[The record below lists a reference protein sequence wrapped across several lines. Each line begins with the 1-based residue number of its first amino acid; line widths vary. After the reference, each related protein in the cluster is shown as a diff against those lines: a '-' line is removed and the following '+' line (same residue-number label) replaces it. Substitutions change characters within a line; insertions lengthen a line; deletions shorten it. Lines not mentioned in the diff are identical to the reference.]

1 MEAMPSEKC
10 HNIKERFKLADIT
23 LNTRIQLRNDTES
36 NWLLVADTAIPLS
49 GEICITNDGEHKG
62 QFKIGDG
69 VTTWGA
75 LPYAN
80 SGANIQVDASQ
91 VMFSQD
97 LVFTEPFGKYSP
109 DLSGRVTVPAD
120 GDSLLQVLLN
130 AYATDSNPSIT
141 QPSVNISSSSFQAYE
156 VGTNVTP
163 SYTATLNAGS
173 YQYGPAT
180 GITPSSWEVKDT
192 SSNTLDTASG
202 SFPEFQVIDNT
213 NYSITATATYKD
225 GAIPLTALGQEYAA
239 GQIKAGSKS
248 ATKGT
253 ITGYRNGFYGTS
265 TSQSSGDT
273 LISNAIRGLSGKS
286 NRAVTAGTVW
296 NISIPVGALSVIFA
310 YPATIRDVTSVLDA
324 NGLNA
329 EIKTAFTQIQVQVA
343 GANGYNPIEYKVYY
357 TNYANANDTQ
367 NTYKVTI

>member
-1 MEAMPSEKC
+1 M
-10 HNIKERFKLADIT
+10 ADIT
-23 LNTRIQLRNDTES
+23 LNTRIQLRNDTEA
-36 NWLLVADTAIPLS
+36 NWLLVADTAIPLV

-80 SGANIQVDASQ
+80 SGADIQVDASQ

-97 LVFTEPFGKYSP
+97 LVFTEQFGKYVP
-109 DLSGRVTVPAD
+109 SGGKVTVPAN
-120 GDSLLQVLLN
+120 GDSLLEVLLN
-130 AYATDSNPSIT
+130 AFATDSNPSIT
-141 QPSVNISSSSFQAYE
+141 QPSVSISSSDFKAYE

-163 SYTATLNAGS
+163 AYTATLNPGS

-180 GITPSSWEVKDT
+180 SITATSWNVVDNAAEP
-192 SSNTLDTASG
+192 NTLTTASG
-202 SFPEFQVIDNT
+202 SFPQMQVVDGT
-213 NYSITATATYKD
+213 SYSITATASY
-225 GAIPLTALGQEYAA
+225 GAGTIPNTALGQEYAD

-253 ITGYRNGFYGTS
+253 ITGYRNGFYGTT
-265 TSQSSGDT
+265 TSQSSGTFESD
-273 LISNAIRGLSGKS
+273 NIRALTATNK
-286 NRAVTAGTVW
+286 AVTAGTVW
-296 NISIPVGALSVIFA
+296 NISIPVGARSVIFA
-310 YPATIRDVTSVLDA
+310 YPATIRDATSVLDA

-329 EIKTAFTQIQVQVA
+329 EIKTAFTKVQAQVA

>member
-1 MEAMPSEKC
+1 M
-10 HNIKERFKLADIT
+10 ADIT
-23 LNTRIQLRNDTES
+23 LNTRIQLRNDTEA
-36 NWLLVADTAIPLS
+36 NWLLVANTAIPLV
-49 GEICITNDGEHKG
+49 GEVCITNDGEHKG

-69 VTTWGA
+69 ATTWGD

-80 SGANIQVDASQ
+80 SGADIQVDASK

-97 LVFTEPFGKYSP
+97 LVFTETFGKYVP
-109 DLSGRVTVPAD
+109 SGGKVTVPSN
-120 GDSLLQVLLN
+120 GDSLLDVLLN
-130 AYATDSNPSIT
+130 AFATDSNPSIT
-141 QPSVNISSSSFQAYE
+141 QPSVNISSSSFKAYE

-163 SYTATLNAGS
+163 AYTATLNPGS

-180 GITPSSWEVKDT
+180 GITATSWNVVDNAAEP
-192 SSNTLDTASG
+192 NTLTTASG
-202 SFPEFQVIDNT
+202 SFPQMQVVDGT
-213 NYSITATATYKD
+213 SYSITATASYGT
-225 GAIPLTALGQEYAA
+225 GTVPNTALGQEYAD

-253 ITGYRNGFYGTS
+253 ISGYRNGFYGTT
-265 TSQSSGDT
+265 TSQSSGT
-273 LISNAIRGLSGKS
+273 FESNDIRALTATNK
-286 NRAVTAGTVW
+286 AVTAGTVW
-296 NISIPVGALSVIFA
+296 NISIPVGARSVIFA
-310 YPATIRDVTSVLDA
+310 YPATIRDATSVLDA

-329 EIKTAFTQIQVQVA
+329 EIKTAFTKIQVQVA

>member
-1 MEAMPSEKC
+1 M
-10 HNIKERFKLADIT
+10 ADIT
-23 LNTRIQLRNDTES
+23 LNTRIQLRNDTEA
-36 NWLLVADTAIPLS
+36 NWLLVADTAIPLV

-80 SGANIQVDASQ
+80 SGADIQVDASQ

-97 LVFTEPFGKYSP
+97 LVFTETFGKYVP
-109 DLSGRVTVPAD
+109 SGGKVTVPAN
-120 GDSLLQVLLN
+120 GDSLLDVLLN
-130 AYATDSNPSIT
+130 AFATDSNPSIT
-141 QPSVNISSSSFQAYE
+141 QPSVNISSSSFKAYE

-163 SYTATLNAGS
+163 SYTATLNPGS

-180 GITPSSWEVKDT
+180 GIAATSWSVVDNAAEP
-192 SSNTLDTASG
+192 NTLTTASG
-202 SFPEFQVIDNT
+202 SFPQMQVVDGT
-213 NYSITATATYKD
+213 SYSITATASYGA
-225 GAIPLTALGQEYAA
+225 GAIPNTALGQEYAD

-253 ITGYRNGFYGTS
+253 ITGYRNGFYGTT
-265 TSQSSGDT
+265 TSQSSGT
-273 LISNAIRGLSGKS
+273 FESENIRALTATNK
-286 NRAVTAGTVW
+286 AVTAGTVL
-296 NISIPVGALSVIFA
+296 NISIPVGARSVIFA
-310 YPATIRDVTSVLDA
+310 YPSSVRDVNSVQDV

-329 EIKTAFTQIQVQVA
+329 EIKTAFTQVLVDVS

-357 TNYANANDTQ
+357 INYANANDTQ

>member
-1 MEAMPSEKC
+1 M
-10 HNIKERFKLADIT
+10 ADIT
-23 LNTRIQLRNDTES
+23 LNTRIQLRNDTEA
-36 NWLLVADTAIPLS
+36 NWLLVADTAIPLV
-49 GEICITNDGEHKG
+49 GEVCITNDGEHKG

-69 VTTWGA
+69 VTTWGD

-80 SGANIQVDASQ
+80 SGADIQVDASQ

-97 LVFTEPFGKYSP
+97 LVFTEQFGKYVP
-109 DLSGRVTVPAD
+109 SGGKVTVPAN
-120 GDSLLQVLLN
+120 GDSLLEVLLN
-130 AYATDSNPSIT
+130 AFATDSNPSIT
-141 QPSVNISSSSFQAYE
+141 QPSVSISSSDFKAYE

-180 GITPSSWEVKDT
+180 GITATSWNVVDNAAEP
-192 SSNTLDTASG
+192 NTLSTASG
-202 SFPEFQVIDNT
+202 SFPQMQVVDGT
-213 NYSITATATYKD
+213 SYSITATASYGN
-225 GAIPLTALGQEYAA
+225 GAIPNTALGQEYAA

-253 ITGYRNGFYGTS
+253 ITGYRNGFYGTT
-265 TSQSSGDT
+265 TSQSSGTFESD
-273 LISNAIRGLSGKS
+273 NIRALTATNK
-286 NRAVTAGTVW
+286 AVTAGTVI
-296 NISIPVGALSVIFA
+296 NISIPVGAKSVIFA
-310 YPATIRDVTSVLDA
+310 YPSSVRDVNSVQDV

-329 EIKTAFTQIQVQVA
+329 EIKTAFTQVLVNVA

>member
-1 MEAMPSEKC
+1 M
-10 HNIKERFKLADIT
+10 ADIT
-23 LNTRIQLRNDTES
+23 LNTRIQLRNDTEA
-36 NWLLVADTAIPLS
+36 NWLLVADTAIPLV

-80 SGANIQVDASQ
+80 SGADIQVDASQ

-97 LVFTEPFGKYSP
+97 LVFTETFGKYVP
-109 DLSGRVTVPAD
+109 SGGKVTVPAN
-120 GDSLLQVLLN
+120 GDSLLDVLLN
-130 AYATDSNPSIT
+130 AFATDSNPSIT
-141 QPSVNISSSSFQAYE
+141 QPSVSINSSSFKAYE

-163 SYTATLNAGS
+163 SYTATLNPGS

-180 GITPSSWEVKDT
+180 GITATSWSVVDNAAEP
-192 SSNTLDTASG
+192 NTLTTASG
-202 SFPEFQVIDNT
+202 SFPQMQVVDGT
-213 NYSITATATYKD
+213 SYSITATASYGA
-225 GAIPLTALGQEYAA
+225 GAIPNTALGQEYAD

-253 ITGYRNGFYGTS
+253 ITGYRNGFYGTT
-265 TSQSSGDT
+265 TSQSSGTFESD
-273 LISNAIRGLSGKS
+273 NIRALTATNK
-286 NRAVTAGTVW
+286 AVTAGTVW
-296 NISIPVGALSVIFA
+296 NISIPVGARSVIFA

-329 EIKTAFTQIQVQVA
+329 EIKTAFTKVQAQVA

>member
-1 MEAMPSEKC
+1 M
-10 HNIKERFKLADIT
+10 ADIT
-23 LNTRIQLRNDTES
+23 LNTRIQLRNDTEA
-36 NWLLVADTAIPLS
+36 NWLLVADTAIPLV

-80 SGANIQVDASQ
+80 SGADIQVDASQ

-97 LVFTEPFGKYSP
+97 LVFTEQFGKYVP
-109 DLSGRVTVPAD
+109 SGGKVTVPAN
-120 GDSLLQVLLN
+120 GDSLLEVLLN
-130 AYATDSNPSIT
+130 AFATDSNPSIT
-141 QPSVNISSSSFQAYE
+141 QPSVSINSSDFKAYE

-163 SYTATLNAGS
+163 SYTATLNPGS

-180 GITPSSWEVKDT
+180 GITATSWSVVDNAAEP
-192 SSNTLDTASG
+192 NTLTTASG
-202 SFPEFQVIDNT
+202 SFPQMQVADGT
-213 NYSITATATYKD
+213 SYSITATASYGA
-225 GAIPLTALGQEYAA
+225 GAIPNTALGQEYAD

-253 ITGYRNGFYGTS
+253 ITGYRNGFYGTT
-265 TSQSSGDT
+265 TSQSSGTFESDNIRALT
-273 LISNAIRGLSGKS
+273 ATNKAI
-286 NRAVTAGTVW
+286 TAGTVI
-296 NISIPVGALSVIFA
+296 NISIPVGAKSVIFA
-310 YPATIRDVTSVLDA
+310 YPASVRDVNSVQDV

-329 EIKTAFTQIQVQVA
+329 EVKTAFTQVLANVA

>member
-1 MEAMPSEKC
+1 M
-10 HNIKERFKLADIT
+10 ADIT
-23 LNTRIQLRNDTES
+23 LNTRIQLRNDTEA
-36 NWLLVADTAIPLS
+36 NWLLVANTAIPLV
-49 GEICITNDGEHKG
+49 GEVCITNDGEHKG

-69 VTTWGA
+69 ATTWGD

-80 SGANIQVDASQ
+80 SGADIQVDASQ

-97 LVFTEPFGKYSP
+97 LVFTETFGKYVP
-109 DLSGRVTVPAD
+109 SGGKVTVPSN
-120 GDSLLQVLLN
+120 GDSLLDVLLN
-130 AYATDSNPSIT
+130 AFATDSNPSIT
-141 QPSVNISSSSFQAYE
+141 QPSVNISSSSFKAYE

-163 SYTATLNAGS
+163 AYTATLNPGS

-180 GITPSSWEVKDT
+180 GITATSWNVVDNAAEP
-192 SSNTLDTASG
+192 NTLTTASG
-202 SFPEFQVIDNT
+202 SFPQMQVVDGT
-213 NYSITATATYKD
+213 SYSITATASYGT
-225 GAIPLTALGQEYAA
+225 GTVPNTALGQEYAD

-253 ITGYRNGFYGTS
+253 ISGYRNGFYGTT
-265 TSQSSGDT
+265 TSQSSGT
-273 LISNAIRGLSGKS
+273 FESNDIRALTATNK
-286 NRAVTAGTVW
+286 AVTAGTVW
-296 NISIPVGALSVIFA
+296 NISIPVGARSVIFA
-310 YPATIRDVTSVLDA
+310 YPATIRDATSVLDA

-329 EIKTAFTQIQVQVA
+329 EIKTAFTKIQVQVA

>member
-1 MEAMPSEKC
+1 M
-10 HNIKERFKLADIT
+10 ADIT
-23 LNTRIQLRNDTES
+23 LNTRIQLRNDTEA
-36 NWLLVADTAIPLS
+36 NWLLVANTAIPLV
-49 GEICITNDGEHKG
+49 GEVCITNDGEHKG

-69 VTTWGA
+69 ATTWGD

-80 SGANIQVDASQ
+80 SGADIQVDASQ

-97 LVFTEPFGKYSP
+97 LVFTETFGKYVP
-109 DLSGRVTVPAD
+109 SGGKVTVPSN
-120 GDSLLQVLLN
+120 GDSLLDVLLN
-130 AYATDSNPSIT
+130 AFATDSNPSIT
-141 QPSVNISSSSFQAYE
+141 QPSVNISSSNFKAYE

-163 SYTATLNAGS
+163 AYTATLNPGS

-180 GITPSSWEVKDT
+180 GITATSWNVVDNAAEP
-192 SSNTLDTASG
+192 NTLTAASG
-202 SFPEFQVIDNT
+202 SFPQMQVVDGT
-213 NYSITATATYKD
+213 SYSITATASY
-225 GAIPLTALGQEYAA
+225 GAGTIPNTALGQEYAD

-253 ITGYRNGFYGTS
+253 ISGYRNGFYGTT
-265 TSQSSGDT
+265 TSQSSGT
-273 LISNAIRGLSGKS
+273 FESNDIRALTATNK
-286 NRAVTAGTVW
+286 AVTAGTVW
-296 NISIPVGALSVIFA
+296 NISIPVGARSVIFA
-310 YPATIRDVTSVLDA
+310 YPATIRDATSVLDA

-329 EIKTAFTQIQVQVA
+329 EIKTAFTKIQVQVA

>member
-1 MEAMPSEKC
+1 M
-10 HNIKERFKLADIT
+10 ADIT
-23 LNTRIQLRNDTES
+23 LNTRIQLRNDTEA
-36 NWLLVADTAIPLS
+36 NWLLVADTAIPLV

-80 SGANIQVDASQ
+80 SGADIQVDASQ

-97 LVFTEPFGKYSP
+97 LIFTEQFGKYVP
-109 DLSGRVTVPAD
+109 SGGKVTVPAN
-120 GDSLLQVLLN
+120 GDSLLDVLLN
-130 AYATDSNPSIT
+130 AFATDSNPSIT
-141 QPSVNISSSSFQAYE
+141 QPSVSISSSSFKAYE

-163 SYTATLNAGS
+163 SYTATLNPGS

-180 GITPSSWEVKDT
+180 GITATSWSVVDNAAEP
-192 SSNTLDTASG
+192 NTLTTASG
-202 SFPEFQVIDNT
+202 SFPQMQVVDGT
-213 NYSITATATYKD
+213 SYSITATASYGA
-225 GAIPLTALGQEYAA
+225 GAIPVTALGQEYAD

-253 ITGYRNGFYGTS
+253 ITGYRNGFYGTT
-265 TSQSSGDT
+265 TSQSSGTFESD
-273 LISNAIRGLSGKS
+273 NIRALTATNK
-286 NRAVTAGTVW
+286 AVTAGTVW
-296 NISIPVGALSVIFA
+296 NISIPVGARSVIFA

-329 EIKTAFTQIQVQVA
+329 EIKTAFTKVQAQVA

>member
-1 MEAMPSEKC
+1 M
-10 HNIKERFKLADIT
+10 ADIT
-23 LNTRIQLRNDTES
+23 LNTRIQLRNDTEA
-36 NWLLVADTAIPLS
+36 NWLLVADTAIPLV
-49 GEICITNDGEHKG
+49 GEICITNDGDHKG

-69 VTTWGA
+69 VTTWGD

-80 SGANIQVDASQ
+80 SGADIQVDASQ

-97 LVFTEPFGKYSP
+97 LVFTEQFGKYVP
-109 DLSGRVTVPAD
+109 SGGKVTVPAN
-120 GDSLLQVLLN
+120 GDSLLEVLLN
-130 AYATDSNPSIT
+130 AFATDSNPSIT
-141 QPSVNISSSSFQAYE
+141 QPSVSISSSDFKAYE

-163 SYTATLNAGS
+163 AYAATLNPGS

-180 GITPSSWEVKDT
+180 GITATSWSVVDNAAEP
-192 SSNTLDTASG
+192 NTLTTASG
-202 SFPEFQVIDNT
+202 SFPQMQVVDDT
-213 NYSITATATYKD
+213 SYSITATASYGA
-225 GAIPLTALGQEYAA
+225 GAIPNTALGQEYAD

-248 ATKGT
+248 ATKGA
-253 ITGYRNGFYGTS
+253 ITGYRNGFYGTT
-265 TSQSSGDT
+265 TSQSSGTFESD
-273 LISNAIRGLSGKS
+273 NIRALTATNK
-286 NRAVTAGTVW
+286 AVTAGTVW
-296 NISIPVGALSVIFA
+296 NISIPAGARSVIFA

-329 EIKTAFTQIQVQVA
+329 EIKTAFTKVQAQVA

>member
-1 MEAMPSEKC
+1 M
-10 HNIKERFKLADIT
+10 ADIT
-23 LNTRIQLRNDTES
+23 LNTRIQLRNDTEA
-36 NWLLVADTAIPLS
+36 NWLFVADTAIPLV

-69 VTTWGA
+69 VTTWGE

-80 SGANIQVDASQ
+80 SGADIQVDASQ

-97 LVFTEPFGKYSP
+97 LVFTEQFGKYVP
-109 DLSGRVTVPAD
+109 SGGKVTVPAN
-120 GDSLLQVLLN
+120 GDSLLDVLLN
-130 AYATDSNPSIT
+130 AFATDSNPSIT
-141 QPSVNISSSSFQAYE
+141 QPSVSISSSDFKAYE

-163 SYTATLNAGS
+163 SYTATLNPGS

-180 GITPSSWEVKDT
+180 GITATSWSVVDNAAEP
-192 SSNTLDTASG
+192 NTLTTASG
-202 SFPEFQVIDNT
+202 SFPQMQVVDGT
-213 NYSITATATYKD
+213 SYSITATASYGA
-225 GAIPLTALGQEYAA
+225 GAIPNTALGQEYAD

-253 ITGYRNGFYGTS
+253 ITGYRNGFYGTT
-265 TSQSSGDT
+265 TSQSSGTFESD
-273 LISNAIRGLSGKS
+273 NIRALTAT

-296 NISIPVGALSVIFA
+296 NISIPVGARSVIFA

-329 EIKTAFTQIQVQVA
+329 EIKTAFTKVQAQVA

>member
-1 MEAMPSEKC
+1 M
-10 HNIKERFKLADIT
+10 ADIT
-23 LNTRIQLRNDTES
+23 LNTRIQLRNDTEA

-69 VTTWGA
+69 VTTWGD

-80 SGANIQVDASQ
+80 SGADIQVDASQ

-97 LVFTEPFGKYSP
+97 LVFTEQFGKYVPS
-109 DLSGRVTVPAD
+109 DGKVTVPAN
-120 GDSLLQVLLN
+120 GDSLLDVLLN
-130 AYATDSNPSIT
+130 AFATDSNPSIT
-141 QPSVNISSSSFQAYE
+141 QPSVSISSSSFKAYE

-163 SYTATLNAGS
+163 AYTATLNPGS

-180 GITPSSWEVKDT
+180 GITATSWSVVDNAAEP
-192 SSNTLDTASG
+192 NTLTTASG
-202 SFPEFQVIDNT
+202 SFPQMQVVDGT
-213 NYSITATATYKD
+213 SYSITATASYGA
-225 GAIPLTALGQEYAA
+225 GAIPKTALGQDYAD
-239 GQIKAGSKS
+239 GQIKAGSKQ

-253 ITGYRNGFYGTS
+253 ITGYRNGFYGT
-265 TSQSSGDT
+265 TTTQSSGTFESD
-273 LISNAIRGLSGKS
+273 NIRALTATNK
-286 NRAVTAGTVW
+286 AVTAGTVW
-296 NISIPVGALSVIFA
+296 NISIPVGARSVIFA
-310 YPATIRDVTSVLDA
+310 YPSSVRDVNSVQDV

-329 EIKTAFTQIQVQVA
+329 EVKTAFTQVLVNVA

>member
-1 MEAMPSEKC
+1 M
-10 HNIKERFKLADIT
+10 ADIT
-23 LNTRIQLRNDTES
+23 LNTRIQLRNDTEV
-36 NWLLVADTAIPLS
+36 NWLLVADTAIPLV

-69 VTTWGA
+69 TTTWGD

-80 SGANIQVDASQ
+80 SGADIQVDASQ

-97 LVFTEPFGKYSP
+97 LVFTEQFGKYVP
-109 DLSGRVTVPAD
+109 SGGKVTVPAN
-120 GDSLLQVLLN
+120 GDSLLDVLLS
-130 AYATDSNPSIT
+130 AFATDSNPSIT
-141 QPSVNISSSSFQAYE
+141 QPSVSVSSSSFKAYE

-163 SYTATLNAGS
+163 SYTATLNPGS

-180 GITPSSWEVKDT
+180 GITATSWSVVDNAAEP
-192 SSNTLDTASG
+192 NTLTTASG
-202 SFPEFQVIDNT
+202 SFPQMQVVDGT
-213 NYSITATATYKD
+213 SYSITATASYGA
-225 GAIPLTALGQEYAA
+225 GAIPKTALGQEYAD

-253 ITGYRNGFYGTS
+253 ITGYRNGFYGT
-265 TSQSSGDT
+265 TTTQSSGTFESD
-273 LISNAIRGLSGKS
+273 NIRALTATNK
-286 NRAVTAGTVW
+286 AVTAGTVW
-296 NISIPVGALSVIFA
+296 NISIPVGARSVIFA
-310 YPATIRDVTSVLDA
+310 YPSSVRDVNSVQDV

-329 EIKTAFTQIQVQVA
+329 EVKTAFTQVLVNVA

>member
-1 MEAMPSEKC
+1 M
-10 HNIKERFKLADIT
+10 ADIT
-23 LNTRIQLRNDTES
+23 LNTRIQLRNDTEA
-36 NWLLVADTAIPLS
+36 NWLLVADTAIPLV
-49 GEICITNDGEHKG
+49 GEVCITNDGEHKG

-69 VTTWGA
+69 ATTWGD

-80 SGANIQVDASQ
+80 SGADIQVDASQ

-97 LVFTEPFGKYSP
+97 LVFTETFGKYIP
-109 DLSGRVTVPAD
+109 SGGKVTVPSN
-120 GDSLLQVLLN
+120 GDSLLDVLLN
-130 AYATDSNPSIT
+130 AFATDSNPSIT
-141 QPSVNISSSSFQAYE
+141 QPSVNISSSSFKAYE

-163 SYTATLNAGS
+163 AYTATLNPGS

-180 GITPSSWEVKDT
+180 GITATSWNVVDNAAEP
-192 SSNTLDTASG
+192 NTLTTASG
-202 SFPEFQVIDNT
+202 SFPQMQVVDGT
-213 NYSITATATYKD
+213 SYSITATASYGD
-225 GAIPLTALGQEYAA
+225 GTIPNTALGQEYAD

-253 ITGYRNGFYGTS
+253 ISGYRNGFYGT
-265 TSQSSGDT
+265 TISQSSGT
-273 LISNAIRGLSGKS
+273 FESNDIRALTATNK
-286 NRAVTAGTVW
+286 AVTAGTVW
-296 NISIPVGALSVIFA
+296 NISIPVGARSVIFA
-310 YPATIRDVTSVLDA
+310 YPATIRDATSVLDA

-329 EIKTAFTQIQVQVA
+329 EIKTAFTKIQVQVA

>member
-1 MEAMPSEKC
+1 M
-10 HNIKERFKLADIT
+10 ADIT
-23 LNTRIQLRNDTES
+23 LNTRIQLRNDTEA
-36 NWLLVADTAIPLS
+36 NWLLVADTAIPLV

-80 SGANIQVDASQ
+80 SGADIQADASQ

-97 LVFTEPFGKYSP
+97 LVFTEQFGKYVP
-109 DLSGRVTVPAD
+109 SGGKVTVPAN
-120 GDSLLQVLLN
+120 GDSLLDVLLS
-130 AYATDSNPSIT
+130 AFATDSNPSIT
-141 QPSVNISSSSFQAYE
+141 QPSVNISSSSFKAYE

-163 SYTATLNAGS
+163 SYTATLNPGS

-180 GITPSSWEVKDT
+180 GITATSWNVVDNAAEP
-192 SSNTLDTASG
+192 NTLTTASG
-202 SFPEFQVIDNT
+202 SFPQMQVVDDT
-213 NYSITATATYKD
+213 SYSITATASY
-225 GAIPLTALGQEYAA
+225 GAGTIPNTALGQEYAD

-253 ITGYRNGFYGTS
+253 ITGYRNGFYGTT
-265 TSQSSGDT
+265 TSQSSGTFESD
-273 LISNAIRGLSGKS
+273 NIRALTATNK
-286 NRAVTAGTVW
+286 AVTAGTVW
-296 NISIPVGALSVIFA
+296 NISIPVGARSVIFA
-310 YPATIRDVTSVLDA
+310 YPATIRDATSVLDA

-329 EIKTAFTQIQVQVA
+329 EIKTAFTKVQAQVA

>member
-1 MEAMPSEKC
+1 M
-10 HNIKERFKLADIT
+10 ADIT
-23 LNTRIQLRNDTES
+23 LNTRIQLRNDTEA
-36 NWLLVADTAIPLS
+36 NWLLVADTAIPLV

-80 SGANIQVDASQ
+80 SGADIQVDASQ

-97 LVFTEPFGKYSP
+97 LVFTEQFGKYVP
-109 DLSGRVTVPAD
+109 SGGKVTVPAN
-120 GDSLLQVLLN
+120 GDSLLDVLLS
-130 AYATDSNPSIT
+130 AFATDSNPSIT
-141 QPSVNISSSSFQAYE
+141 QPSVNISSSSFKAYE

-163 SYTATLNAGS
+163 SYTATLNPGS

-180 GITPSSWEVKDT
+180 GITATSWNVVDNAAEP
-192 SSNTLDTASG
+192 NTLTTASG
-202 SFPEFQVIDNT
+202 SFPQMQVVDGT
-213 NYSITATATYKD
+213 SYSITATASYGD
-225 GAIPLTALGQEYAA
+225 GTIPNTALGQEYAD

-253 ITGYRNGFYGTS
+253 ISGYRNGFYGTT
-265 TSQSSGDT
+265 TSQSSGT
-273 LISNAIRGLSGKS
+273 FESNDIRALTATNK
-286 NRAVTAGTVW
+286 AVTAGTVW
-296 NISIPVGALSVIFA
+296 NISIPVGARSVIFA
-310 YPATIRDVTSVLDA
+310 YPATIRDATSVLDA

-329 EIKTAFTQIQVQVA
+329 EIKTAFTKVQAQVA

>member
-1 MEAMPSEKC
+1 M
-10 HNIKERFKLADIT
+10 ADIT
-23 LNTRIQLRNDTES
+23 LNTRIQLRNDTEA
-36 NWLLVADTAIPLS
+36 NWLLVADTAIPLV

-69 VTTWGA
+69 TSTWGE

-80 SGANIQVDASQ
+80 SGADIQVDASQ

-97 LVFTEPFGKYSP
+97 LVFTEQFGKYVP
-109 DLSGRVTVPAD
+109 SGGKVTVPAN
-120 GDSLLQVLLN
+120 GDSLLEVLLN
-130 AYATDSNPSIT
+130 AFATDSNPSIT
-141 QPSVNISSSSFQAYE
+141 QPSVSISSSSFKAYE

-163 SYTATLNAGS
+163 AYTATLNPGS

-180 GITPSSWEVKDT
+180 GITATSWSVVDNAAEP
-192 SSNTLDTASG
+192 NTLTTASG
-202 SFPEFQVIDNT
+202 SFPQMQVVDGT
-213 NYSITATATYKD
+213 SYSITATASYSAGT
-225 GAIPLTALGQEYAA
+225 IPNTALGQEYAD
-239 GQIKAGSKS
+239 GQIQAGSKS

-253 ITGYRNGFYGTS
+253 ITGYRNGFYGTT
-265 TSQSSGDT
+265 TSQSSGT
-273 LISNAIRGLSGKS
+273 FESENIRALTATNK
-286 NRAVTAGTVW
+286 AVTAGTVW
-296 NISIPVGALSVIFA
+296 NISIPVGARSVIFA

-329 EIKTAFTQIQVQVA
+329 EIKTAFTKVQAQVA

>member
-1 MEAMPSEKC
+1 M
-10 HNIKERFKLADIT
+10 ADIT
-23 LNTRIQLRNDTES
+23 LNTRIQLRNDTEA
-36 NWLLVADTAIPLS
+36 NWLLVADTAIPLV

-80 SGANIQVDASQ
+80 SGADIQVDASQ

-97 LVFTEPFGKYSP
+97 LIFTEQFGKYVP
-109 DLSGRVTVPAD
+109 SGGKVTVPAN
-120 GDSLLQVLLN
+120 GDSLLDVLLN
-130 AYATDSNPSIT
+130 AFATDSNPSIT
-141 QPSVNISSSSFQAYE
+141 QPSVSISSSSFKAYE

-163 SYTATLNAGS
+163 SYTATLNPGS

-180 GITPSSWEVKDT
+180 GITATSWSVVDNAAEP
-192 SSNTLDTASG
+192 NTLTTASG
-202 SFPEFQVIDNT
+202 SFPQMQVVDGT
-213 NYSITATATYKD
+213 SYSITATASYGA
-225 GAIPLTALGQEYAA
+225 GAIPVTALGQEYAD

-253 ITGYRNGFYGTS
+253 ITGYRNGFYGTT
-265 TSQSSGDT
+265 TSQSSGTFESD
-273 LISNAIRGLSGKS
+273 NIRALTATNK
-286 NRAVTAGTVW
+286 AVTAGTVW
-296 NISIPVGALSVIFA
+296 NISIPVGARSVVFA

-329 EIKTAFTQIQVQVA
+329 EIKTAFTKVQAQVA

>member
-1 MEAMPSEKC
+1 M
-10 HNIKERFKLADIT
+10 ADIT
-23 LNTRIQLRNDTES
+23 LNTRIQLRNDTEA
-36 NWLLVADTAIPLS
+36 NWLLVADTAIPLV

-69 VTTWGA
+69 TTTWGD

-80 SGANIQVDASQ
+80 SGADIQVDASQ

-97 LVFTEPFGKYSP
+97 LVFTEQFGKYVP
-109 DLSGRVTVPAD
+109 SGGKVTVPAN
-120 GDSLLQVLLN
+120 GDSLLDVLLS
-130 AYATDSNPSIT
+130 AFATDSNPSIT
-141 QPSVNISSSSFQAYE
+141 QPSVSVSSSDFKTYE

-163 SYTATLNAGS
+163 TYTATLNPGS

-180 GITPSSWEVKDT
+180 GITATSWSVVDNAAEP
-192 SSNTLDTASG
+192 NTLTTASG
-202 SFPEFQVIDNT
+202 SFPQMQVVDGT
-213 NYSITATATYKD
+213 SYSITATASYGA
-225 GAIPLTALGQEYAA
+225 GAIPKTALGQDYTD
-239 GQIKAGSKS
+239 GQIKAGSKQ

-253 ITGYRNGFYGTS
+253 ITGYRNGFYGT
-265 TSQSSGDT
+265 TTTQSSGTFESDNIRALT
-273 LISNAIRGLSGKS
+273 ATNKAI
-286 NRAVTAGTVW
+286 TAGTVI
-296 NISIPVGALSVIFA
+296 NISIPVGARSVIFA
-310 YPATIRDVTSVLDA
+310 YPSSVRDVNSVQDA

-329 EIKTAFTQIQVQVA
+329 EIKTAFTQVLVNVA

>member
-1 MEAMPSEKC
+1 M
-10 HNIKERFKLADIT
+10 ADIT
-23 LNTRIQLRNDTES
+23 LNTRIQLRNDTEA
-36 NWLLVADTAIPLS
+36 NWLLVADTAIPLV

-80 SGANIQVDASQ
+80 SGADIQVDASQ

-97 LVFTEPFGKYSP
+97 LVFTEQFGKYVP
-109 DLSGRVTVPAD
+109 SGGKVTVPAN
-120 GDSLLQVLLN
+120 GDSLLEVLLN
-130 AYATDSNPSIT
+130 AFATDSNPSIT
-141 QPSVNISSSSFQAYE
+141 QPSVSISSSSFKAYE

-163 SYTATLNAGS
+163 SYTATLNPGS

-180 GITPSSWEVKDT
+180 GITATSWSVVDNAAEP
-192 SSNTLDTASG
+192 NTLTTASG
-202 SFPEFQVIDNT
+202 SFPQMQVADGT
-213 NYSITATATYKD
+213 SYSITATASYGA
-225 GAIPLTALGQEYAA
+225 GAIPNTALGQEYAD

-253 ITGYRNGFYGTS
+253 ITGYRNGFYGTT
-265 TSQSSGDT
+265 TSQSSGTFESDNIRALT
-273 LISNAIRGLSGKS
+273 ATNKAI
-286 NRAVTAGTVW
+286 TAGTVI
-296 NISIPVGALSVIFA
+296 NISIPVGAKSVIFA
-310 YPATIRDVTSVLDA
+310 YPASVRDVNSVQDV

-329 EIKTAFTQIQVQVA
+329 EVKTAFTQVLVNVA

>member
-1 MEAMPSEKC
+1 M
-10 HNIKERFKLADIT
+10 ADIT
-23 LNTRIQLRNDTES
+23 LNTRIQLRNDTEA
-36 NWLLVADTAIPLS
+36 NWLLVADTAIPLV

-69 VTTWGA
+69 TSTWGA

-80 SGANIQVDASQ
+80 SGADIQVDASQ

-97 LVFTEPFGKYSP
+97 LVFTEQFGKYVP
-109 DLSGRVTVPAD
+109 SGGKVTVPAN
-120 GDSLLQVLLN
+120 GDSLLDVLLS
-130 AYATDSNPSIT
+130 AFATDSNPSIT
-141 QPSVNISSSSFQAYE
+141 QPSVSISSSDFKAYE

-163 SYTATLNAGS
+163 SYTATLNPGN

-180 GITPSSWEVKDT
+180 GITATSWSVVDNAAEP
-192 SSNTLDTASG
+192 NTLTTASG
-202 SFPEFQVIDNT
+202 SFPQMQVADGT
-213 NYSITATATYKD
+213 SYSITATASYGV
-225 GAIPLTALGQEYAA
+225 GAIPNTALGQEYAD

-253 ITGYRNGFYGTS
+253 ITGYRNGFYGTT
-265 TSQSSGDT
+265 TSQSSGTFESDNIRALT
-273 LISNAIRGLSGKS
+273 ATNKAI
-286 NRAVTAGTVW
+286 TAGTVI
-296 NISIPVGALSVIFA
+296 NISIPVGAKSVIFA
-310 YPATIRDVTSVLDA
+310 YPASVRDVNSVQDV

-329 EIKTAFTQIQVQVA
+329 EVKTAFTQVSANVA

>member
-1 MEAMPSEKC
+1 M
-10 HNIKERFKLADIT
+10 ADIT
-23 LNTRIQLRNDTES
+23 LNTRIQLRNDTEA
-36 NWLLVADTAIPLS
+36 NWLLVADTAIPLV

-69 VTTWGA
+69 TSTWGE

-80 SGANIQVDASQ
+80 SGADIQVDASQ

-97 LVFTEPFGKYSP
+97 LVFTEQFGKYVP
-109 DLSGRVTVPAD
+109 SGGKVTVPAN
-120 GDSLLQVLLN
+120 GDSLLEVLLN
-130 AYATDSNPSIT
+130 AFATDSNPSIT
-141 QPSVNISSSSFQAYE
+141 QPSVSVSSSDFKAYE

-163 SYTATLNAGS
+163 SYTATLNPGS

-180 GITPSSWEVKDT
+180 GITATSWSVMDNAAEP
-192 SSNTLDTASG
+192 NTLTTASG
-202 SFPEFQVIDNT
+202 SFPQMQVIDGT
-213 NYSITATATYKD
+213 SYSITATASYGA
-225 GAIPLTALGQEYAA
+225 GAIPVTALGQEYAD
-239 GQIKAGSKS
+239 GQIQASSKS

-253 ITGYRNGFYGTS
+253 ITGYRNGFYGTT
-265 TSQSSGDT
+265 TSQSSGTFESD
-273 LISNAIRGLSGKS
+273 NIRALTATNK
-286 NRAVTAGTVW
+286 AVTAGTVW
-296 NISIPVGALSVIFA
+296 NISIPVGARSVIFA
-310 YPATIRDVTSVLDA
+310 YPATIRDATSVLDA

-329 EIKTAFTQIQVQVA
+329 EIKTAFTKVQAQVA